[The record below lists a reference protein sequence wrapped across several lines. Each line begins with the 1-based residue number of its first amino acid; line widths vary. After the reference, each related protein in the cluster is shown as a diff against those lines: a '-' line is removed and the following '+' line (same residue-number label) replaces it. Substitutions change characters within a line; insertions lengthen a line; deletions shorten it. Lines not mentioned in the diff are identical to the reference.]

1 MKSRWIEFIIVTGIY
16 LFLLITLLHDV
27 SDEGQQAALQLHLF
41 TVYGIVSFYLLYA
54 YPILF
59 SIQKMYK
66 WAISVATIFF
76 TGAFIHFVIQE
87 WRPLPP
93 HQIMPPFVLSGI
105 LCFGLLVYSVI
116 KSVVQYLVKMSNR
129 DTLFSKTLREFII
142 TLIIGIAIFIPVFQ
156 VSEYVAALTAFAIP
170 FSYSLFAV
178 HHYYLLPRLDK
189 DQTPKVIHIVLSI
202 FVNLICIVL
211 FSSLMEMT
219 IKIFSNTR
227 WFSFNGFN
235 IFFCFLLGGILT
247 PAIYVFYYHQHKQ
260 QRQIVGLQKTLGKTS
275 ADLKLLQ
282 SQINPHFLFNVMN
295 TLYGIAIQENAERTS
310 EGIQK
315 LADIM
320 RFMLHENQQDSILL
334 VREIDYIKEY
344 IAIQKLRIAD
354 IPSIQIAI
362 ELPRDDE
369 IGDEQIAPM
378 LLIPFIENA
387 FKHGI
392 SLNKPSWIRVHL
404 SIERDILK
412 LSVYN
417 SIHYH
422 KESDPEKSKSGIGLE
437 NVRNR
442 LRLLYPD
449 RNKLHIEETN
459 TEYFIFLTLNLT

>member
-1 MKSRWIEFIIVTGIY
+1 MKIRWIEFLIITSIF
-16 LFLLITLLHDV
+16 LFLFITLTHDV
-27 SDEGQQAALQLHLF
+27 KDKNEQLPLQLHLF
-41 TVYGIVSFYLLYA
+41 TVYSVVSFYLLYI
-54 YPILF
+54 YPAFF
-59 SIQKMYK
+59 SIQKMYR
-66 WAISVATIFF
+66 WLIWIIIIFF
-76 TGAFIHFVIQE
+76 LDALAHFTIQE
-87 WRPLPP
+87 WYPLPP
-93 HQIMPPFVLSGI
+93 HQIIPSFALSGI
-105 LCFGLLVYSVI
+105 LFLGLLIYTAI
-116 KSVVQYLVKMSNR
+116 KTAFISLFTISNHNS
-129 DTLFSKTLREFII
+129 LFAKTLKEF
-142 TLIIGIAIFIPVFQ
+142 LIALTAGIAILVPVFQ
-156 VSEYVAALTAFAIP
+156 VNGPIAALTAFAIP
-170 FSYSLFAV
+170 FCYTLFAI
-178 HHYYLLPRLDK
+178 HHYYLLPYLDNN
-189 DQTPKVIHIVLSI
+189 QTPKAVHIILSI
-202 FVNLICIVL
+202 LVNLVCIVL

-219 IKIFSNTR
+219 TKIFSHTQYV
-227 WFSFNGFN
+227 SFNGFN
-235 IFFCFLLGGILT
+235 VFFCFLLGIVLT
-247 PAIYVFYYHQHKQ
+247 PAIYIFYNHQRKQ
-260 QRQIVGLQKTLGKTS
+260 HRQIYGLQTALGQTS

-310 EGIQK
+310 ESIQK

-354 IPSIQIAI
+354 ISSIQIAI
-362 ELPRDDE
+362 DLPGDDE

-417 SIHYH
+417 SIYSH
-422 KESDPEKSKSGIGLE
+422 KESDPEKNKSGIGLE